1 MDVTHVEK
9 AEERHSLPN
18 RLFHNRIGSLFL
30 HRDSTKMKTGKL
42 LTYCTAVA
50 VLVAFA
56 LFVYLVNAS
65 KALSY
70 LSHDPK
76 ACINCHVMNTQ
87 YATWQHNSHARKATC
102 IECHLPTDSFF
113 KKYLAKA
120 RDGWNHS
127 TAFTFNTFKQ
137 RIVISK
143 NGADRVETNCSSCH
157 AKVVSQLIENRD
169 KYHDF
174 NRIQTDDDVRC
185 WDCHRDIPHGR
196 ARGLTATPNNL
207 GVRELQ

>member
-1 MDVTHVEK
+1 
-9 AEERHSLPN
+9 
-18 RLFHNRIGSLFL
+18 
-30 HRDSTKMKTGKL
+30 MKTGKL
-42 LTYCTAVA
+42 LTYSTTVA
-50 VLVAFA
+50 VLVAIA

-87 YATWQHNSHARKATC
+87 YATWQHSSHAQRATC
-102 IECHLPTDSFF
+102 IECHLPTDSFL

-127 TAFTFNTFKQ
+127 TAFTFNTFSQ
-137 RIVISK
+137 RIQISK
-143 NGADRVETNCSSCH
+143 NGADRVEANCMSCH
-157 AKVVSQLIENRD
+157 AKVVSQITENRD

-174 NRIQTDDDVRC
+174 NNIQQNDDVRC
-185 WDCHRDIPHGR
+185 WDCHRDVPHGSV
-196 ARGLTATPNNL
+196 RGLTATPYNL
-207 GVRELQ
+207 GVRELK